1 VGDEPCCEW
10 VGNDGSGHFV
20 KMVHN
25 GIEYGDMQLICEAYD
40 IMKNVLAMPQDEIA
54 EVFKKWNKTE
64 LDSFLIEITADILA
78 YKEPNGEFL
87 LPKIKDSAG
96 QKGTGKWTAIESLD
110 FGIPL
115 TLIGESVFARCL
127 SSLFD
132 ERAQASTILKGPANT
147 KFEGDKE
154 AFIEAIRKAL
164 YASKIISYAQGFM
177 LLKEA
182 AKQYNWDLN
191 YGGCALMWRGG
202 CIIRS
207 RFLGNIREAFDKNAK
222 LQNLLLDE
230 FFTNEIHKCQDA
242 WREVV
247 STGVKLG
254 VPMPC
259 FSTALSFYDGY
270 RNKTVPANLIQAQRD
285 YFGAHTYVRLDNP
298 GTHVHTNWTGRGG
311 NVSSTAYNA

>member
-1 VGDEPCCEW
+1 MAL
-10 VGNDGSGHFV
+10 S
-20 KMVHN
+20 M
-25 GIEYGDMQLICEAYD
+25 GICSLSEAYD
-40 IMKNVLAMPQDEIA
+40 IMKQVLGMSQDEMA
-54 EVFKKWNKTE
+54 EIFKQWNKTE

-78 YKEPNGEFL
+78 FKENGEFL

-127 SSLFD
+127 SSLFA
-132 ERAQASTILKGPANT
+132 ERAKASEILKGPANA
-147 KFEGDKE
+147 KFAGDKA
-154 AFIEAIRKAL
+154 AFVEAIRKAL

-182 AKQYNWDLN
+182 ATQYNWDLN

-207 RFLGNIREAFDKNAK
+207 RFLGNIREAFEKNHD

-230 FFTNEIHKCQDA
+230 FFTNEIHKCQEA
-242 WREVV
+242 WRVVV

-270 RNKTVPANLIQAQRD
+270 RSKTVPANLIQAQRD

-298 GTHVHTNWTGRGG
+298 TEHVHTNWTGRGG